1 MLKNRHTRNT
11 RAAERRLYAIVA
23 KANALKA
30 ESEDLREYLRENH
43 ESIELTLK
51 AFDSAGIR

>member
-11 RAAERRLYAIVA
+11 QAAERRLYAIVA

-30 ESEDLREYLRENH
+30 ESEDIREYLQANH
-43 ESIELTLK
+43 ESIESTLK
-51 AFDSAGIR
+51 AFDLAGIR